1 MDMQDPVKK
10 VAAIHDLAGFGRSSL
25 CAVIPTLAAMG
36 VQVCPI
42 PTAILSTHSGGF
54 TGYTFHDLTDYMP
67 AHIAHWKELGLTFD
81 CIYSGFLGSP
91 RQIEI
96 VSEVIDTFR
105 RPDTLV
111 VVDPVLGDDGVLYS
125 SIPES
130 MVAEMRRLIAKADIV
145 VPNYTEAARLL
156 GRPQPGSLPREEVKA
171 WLRALSDMG
180 PGTVLMTSA
189 PDGERP
195 EMVNVAAYQRQTDSF
210 WKVAAKRLPD
220 SYPGTGD
227 TFASVMIGGLLQG
240 DSLPHAIVRA
250 VQFISRCIQDSCV
263 YDYPHRDGVLLE
275 RELPLLQ
282 GGSLAGEYEE
292 L

>member
-1 MDMQDPVKK
+1 MQDPIKK

-25 CAVIPTLAAMG
+25 CAVIPTLSAMG

-42 PTAILSTHSGGF
+42 PTAVLSTHSGGF
-54 TGYTFHDLTDYMP
+54 TGYTFHDLTDYMTD
-67 AHIAHWKELGLTFD
+67 HIAHWKQLGLTFD

-96 VSEVIDTFR
+96 VMEVIDDFR

-111 VVDPVLGDDGVLYS
+111 VVDPVLGDDGSLYS

-130 MVAEMRRLIAKADIV
+130 MVEEMRRLIAKADII

-156 GRPQPGSLPREEVKA
+156 GRPQPENLPRQEVRA

-189 PDGERP
+189 PDREHP
-195 EMVNVAAYQRQTDSF
+195 EMVNVAAYQRSTDSY
-210 WKVAAKRLPD
+210 WKVATRRLPD

-227 TFASVMIGGLLQG
+227 TFASVMIGGLMQG
-240 DSLPHAIVRA
+240 DSLPASIDRA
-250 VQFISRCIQDSCV
+250 VQFISHCIQASCV

-275 RELPLLQ
+275 RELPLLR
-282 GGSLAGEYEE
+282 GDLPAGRVEE